1 MNSMTGFGRGQA
13 EEKNHQFTIEMKSV
27 NHRYLDINIRAPRF
41 LLYLEET
48 IRGEIKQYLTRGRV
62 DVFVNYQEVG
72 EVTRELALNLEMA
85 KRYQEAAAT
94 LEAALNV
101 RNDLSATQLMRMEG
115 VMAADEPE
123 KDEDEMKEVLLRALQ
138 MAIEMIVSARGA
150 EGARMAEDLYARG
163 ENLAALLKEIEA
175 REPLVVQE
183 YREKLQTK
191 LEEYLENTQIDE
203 NRFQAEILYFADKA
217 SITEEIVRIK
227 SHLEELK
234 SILAKDIATGR
245 SLDFLVQE
253 LNREFNTIGS
263 KASDITITKAVLD
276 AKGELEK
283 IREQVQNI
291 E

>member
-85 KRYQEAAAT
+85 KRYQEAAVT
-94 LEAALNV
+94 LEAALNI

-138 MAIEMIVSARGA
+138 RAIEMIVSARGA

-163 ENLAALLKEIEA
+163 ENLAVLLKEIEA

-245 SLDFLVQE
+245 SFDFLVQE